1 MLYCLSSSCHEDP
14 VVAVIQNVSRG
25 VAQPGRAPGSGPGGR
40 RFKSSLPDQSFSRS
54 FNHLHGNRRSRSA
67 SHLDDYVKGP
77 SAVPCDRRMSPM
89 LRWSDTMAIV
99 PEPII
104 AVGQTLA
111 KVSIFSGLTEGE
123 LAFLAQRA
131 VSRSY
136 SAGQSVF
143 GEGEPCSGL
152 YVVESGHV
160 RIFKSSAT
168 GREQVLSIDG
178 PGSSIAELPVFDG
191 GSYPASAA
199 ALDEAKLLFVSKQD
213 FQALCLAH
221 PQVAL
226 KVLRVVGARLRRLV
240 GIIEELSFT
249 TVRHRLASFLLR
261 LAQKEGKRSAA
272 GVEITLP
279 ASNQELAS
287 HIGTVRE
294 LVSRNLSRL
303 QAEGMLQ
310 IDGRTVTISNLKAL
324 EAETDSPE

>member
-1 MLYCLSSSCHEDP
+1 
-14 VVAVIQNVSRG
+14 VSESTFT
-25 VAQPGRAPGSGPGGR
+25 P
-40 RFKSSLPDQSFSRS
+40 
-54 FNHLHGNRRSRSA
+54 
-67 SHLDDYVKGP
+67 
-77 SAVPCDRRMSPM
+77 
-89 LRWSDTMAIV
+89 
-99 PEPII
+99 
-104 AVGQTLA
+104 GQTLA
-111 KVSIFSGLTEGE
+111 KVPIFSGLTESE
-123 LAFLAQRA
+123 LSFLAQRA
-131 VSRSY
+131 VQRHY
-136 SAGQSVF
+136 STGESVF

-160 RIFKSSAT
+160 RIFKSSAN

-178 PGSSIAELPVFDG
+178 PGGSIAELPVFDG
-191 GSYPASAA
+191 GSYPASATA
-199 ALDEAKLLFVSKQD
+199 VDDATLLFVSKQD

-261 LAQKEGKRSAA
+261 LSQKEGKRSTA

-279 ASNQELAS
+279 ISNQELAS
-287 HIGTVRE
+287 QIGTVRE

-303 QAEGMLQ
+303 QAEGMLK

-324 EAETDSPE
+324 EAEIDSPE